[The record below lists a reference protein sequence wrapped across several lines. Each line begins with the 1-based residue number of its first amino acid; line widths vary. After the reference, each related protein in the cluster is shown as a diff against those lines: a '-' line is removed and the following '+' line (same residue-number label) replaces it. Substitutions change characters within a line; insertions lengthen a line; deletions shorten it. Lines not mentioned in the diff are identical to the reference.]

1 MTRALCAASSEMA
14 SAFPVAMDDERDAH
28 RPVVADDS
36 DDDDAALRVTLAFVD
51 EFPASPPSS
60 SVVFA
65 ASPSP
70 QLPSLIATS
79 EPVEADQRLHHSN
92 CDVYT
97 RHAHT
102 PHLHLH
108 EPATDNI
115 YSHIT
120 ISRSSSSSNRETQP
134 LTKKR
139 VSSVS
144 NKARDGRKEE
154 LIYLRKKVVE
164 LEHKLAERKRK
175 TTSDLEPPTG
185 TVGSS
190 QPLPSVA
197 RIRHTN
203 KKSPGAVPSVWEE
216 IVTRQYNQRVK
227 AERENIRLK
236 VVLENQVKIARSLE
250 KVLQKTTCTK
260 DFEKLI
266 HGKSLPYLSRSSS
279 LPQSSVDSRLF
290 QELLAGL
297 DQSYAEAEGMFQ
309 ASRVARV
316 ETSYIDAV
324 VRSDDSHGIQL
335 EVVASKVLPF
345 DMRTAGSVVWRHYVF
360 AKERLPNRAY
370 HHNSPQALSAT
381 EDTIIEDFNLEVD
394 INSAIALFQAK
405 LVMRRYSEED
415 RIVIVWRAFFDPQCI
430 ADEPTPGVRFL
441 EKGYVVINRSDSV
454 DSSATMVSSSN
465 NVLQTCYIATPVA
478 TGDLAG
484 ADRATVGAITDFMLS
499 ATASN
504 ISSSH
509 EMIENVLLEHASK
522 SSFGI

>member
-1 MTRALCAASSEMA
+1 MA
-14 SAFPVAMDDERDAH
+14 GTFNSH
-28 RPVVADDS
+28 S
-36 DDDDAALRVTLAFVD
+36 TH
-51 EFPASPPSS
+51 SNSS
-60 SVVFA
+60 SKIKQQ
-65 ASPSP
+65 
-70 QLPSLIATS
+70 QLAK
-79 EPVEADQRLHHSN
+79 R
-92 CDVYT
+92 
-97 RHAHT
+97 
-102 PHLHLH
+102 
-108 EPATDNI
+108 
-115 YSHIT
+115 
-120 ISRSSSSSNRETQP
+120 
-134 LTKKR
+134 R
-139 VSSVS
+139 VSSALKRAMPGNAS

-266 HGKSLPYLSRSSS
+266 RGRPLPYAVRSTAVSQ
-279 LPQSSVDSRLF
+279 PPGNADGRLF

-297 DQSYAEAEGMFQ
+297 DQSYAEAEGIFQ
-309 ASRVARV
+309 SSGLVRA
-316 ETSYIDAV
+316 ETAYIDAV

-335 EVVASKVLPF
+335 EVFASKVLPF
-345 DMRTAGSVVWRHYVF
+345 DMRTAGSVVWHHYAF

-370 HHNSPQALSAT
+370 HHNSPQTLNAT

-394 INSAIALFQAK
+394 ISSAIAIFHVK
-405 LVMRRYSEED
+405 LVMRRFSEEG
-415 RIVIVWRAFFDPQCI
+415 RIVIVWRAFFDPLCI

-441 EKGYVVINRSDSV
+441 ERGYIVIKKSDGV
-454 DSSATMVSSSN
+454 NSSAVSSNNSN

-478 TGDLAG
+478 TGDLAD
-484 ADRATVGAITDFMLS
+484 ADSAKVGAITDFVLS
-499 ATASN
+499 ATAAN

-509 EMIENVLLEHASK
+509 EMIENVLLEHAIK
-522 SSFGI
+522 SNFGV